1 MYELRQ
7 NIERARIDKEQD
19 ELKASTEK
27 DIARVKAEEQ
37 ASVMLTRARGQQNIV
52 VNEVKA
58 DTVTLVNEAKTE
70 AQKLLIKTEQQVAVM
85 GIEASTENQKTKARY
100 DALIQECEAEK
111 ANLVAIDAQRQHDYE
126 MKKANAYEELSSG
139 RSTKIVMS
147 GSSGESLISRI
158 FDLQ

>member
-1 MYELRQ
+1 
-7 NIERARIDKEQD
+7 
-19 ELKASTEK
+19 
-27 DIARVKAEEQ
+27 
-37 ASVMLTRARGQQNIV
+37 MLTKARGQQNIV

-58 DTVTLVNEAKTE
+58 DTVTLVNQAKTE

-100 DALIQECEAEK
+100 DALVQECEAEK
-111 ANLVAIDAQRQHDYE
+111 ANLVAIDAQRQHEYE
-126 MKKANAYEELSSG
+126 MKKAAAYEELSSG

-147 GSSGESLISRI
+147 GSSGESLISKI